1 MINDS
6 KLVIKKR
13 GSDNSKVITI
23 RIKEN
28 LLQRIDDI
36 SNETNYSRNELIC
49 LMLQHGVDN
58 IEIQ

>member
-13 GSDNSKVITI
+13 GFDNSKVITI

-28 LLQRIDDI
+28 LLQRIDEI